1 MSSHEHHFRITITGD
16 PGSGKSTFAR
26 TVAER
31 TGFRL
36 ITTGNIFRNLAEA
49 KGISL
54 TALNE
59 LAETQAEIDA
69 QVDDFLKGLN
79 DTAEDLVLDSRM
91 AWHFIKNSL
100 KIRLTVEPEVAVKR
114 IFKDDAALREKFPDM
129 ATATDEVDRRRRS
142 EIARYKAL
150 YGVDI
155 GDPANFDLV
164 IDTSHKAP
172 RDITDAFEAA
182 FTAYKAAMTRKACCS
197 INDAQNIL
205 NMSDA

>member
-1 MSSHEHHFRITITGD
+1 MSSQAHHYRITITGD

-36 ITTGNIFRNLAEA
+36 VTTGNIFRNLADA

-69 QVDDFLKGLN
+69 QVDDYLRSLN
-79 DTAEDLVLDSRM
+79 ETAEDLVLDSRM
-91 AWHFIKNSL
+91 AWHFVQNAL
-100 KIRLTVEPEVAVKR
+100 KIRLTVEPEVAVAR

-155 GDPANFDLV
+155 GDPSNFDLV

-172 RDITDAFEAA
+172 QDITDAFEAA
-182 FTAYKAAMTRKACCS
+182 FAAYKAALTRKAS
-197 INDAQNIL
+197 
-205 NMSDA
+205 